1 MTAQEA
7 YNKGLDDAEN
17 LAVVKFSNALI
28 GNDDGPFN
36 NPQMED
42 IRQQILNKPTNPP
55 FSLYSPCGDSYTLH
69 VMLDEPF
76 DKTNLNSLD
85 EKVIEILEYV
95 KSLVGP
101 KPRSRI
107 SVKIKKLL
115 TDLKVDFIKNYGK
128 LD

>member
-1 MTAQEA
+1 MTPQEA
-7 YNKGLDDAEN
+7 YNKGLDDAEI
-17 LAVVKFSNALI
+17 LTIVKFSNALI

-42 IRQQILNKPTNPP
+42 LRQQILNRPP
-55 FSLYSPCGDSYTLH
+55 LYSPCGDGYTLH

-76 DKTNLNSLD
+76 DKSNLNSLD
-85 EKVIEILEYV
+85 HKVIEILEYV

-115 TDLKVDFIKNYGK
+115 TDLEVDFIQNYGK
-128 LD
+128 LN